1 MYPHAGFAGVRARL
15 SEIFHLGGMVN
26 MANTGAVSDF
36 IEVSTDAL
44 VSADIGD
51 RYGNLRLVN
60 PGAYAAMERS
70 IAQYGQVTPVVV
82 GQPAG
87 SKYEMVDGFKR
98 YRAGK
103 KLGLKSLSCR
113 VLKGKD
119 RALKSAML
127 YLNTQI
133 SSIGDL
139 EQGMIIQ
146 SFYKE
151 DGLSQVEI
159 AKLLGRH
166 KSWVSRRLSL
176 VERLSDEVIEQMRLG
191 LVSSS
196 IGREL
201 ALLPCGNQRG
211 ALKTLQ
217 KYRFTVRETARLVS
231 LLMNQP
237 AWNHE
242 TILNFPEEILSARQS
257 PRPKKSVMD
266 SLTKFYGDLSTIER
280 LCTGCAANCSQLNN
294 LDEQKVLSG
303 IERITDV
310 LTEIRKQFSF

>member
-1 MYPHAGFAGVRARL
+1 
-15 SEIFHLGGMVN
+15 MVN

-36 IEVSTDAL
+36 IEVPTD
-44 VSADIGD
+44 DIGD

-82 GQPAG
+82 GQPTG

-98 YRAGK
+98 YRASK

-280 LCTGCAANCSQLNN
+280 LCTGCAANCSQLSN

>member
-36 IEVSTDAL
+36 IEVPTD
-44 VSADIGD
+44 DIGD

-82 GQPAG
+82 GQPTG

-98 YRAGK
+98 YRASK

-280 LCTGCAANCSQLNN
+280 LCTGCAANCGQLSN

>member
-36 IEVSTDAL
+36 IEVPTD
-44 VSADIGD
+44 DIGD

-82 GQPAG
+82 GQPTG

-98 YRAGK
+98 YRASK

-127 YLNTQI
+127 YLNTQV

-310 LTEIRKQFSF
+310 LTEISKQFSF

>member
-1 MYPHAGFAGVRARL
+1 MARL
-15 SEIFHLGGMVN
+15 SGSFHLGGMVN
-26 MANTGAVSDF
+26 MAKTGSAETF
-36 IEVSTDAL
+36 MEISTDE
-44 VSADIGD
+44 IGE

-60 PGAYAAMERS
+60 PGAYAAMEKS
-70 IAQYGQVTPVVV
+70 IAQYGQISPVVV

-98 YRAGK
+98 YRACK
-103 KLGLKSLSCR
+103 NLGHKSLSCR
-113 VLKGKD
+113 VLKGKE

-127 YLNTQI
+127 YLNMQV

-159 AKLLGRH
+159 AKLLARH

-201 ALLPCGNQRG
+201 ARLPRGNQKG

-231 LLMNQP
+231 LLTNEP
-237 AWNHE
+237 TWNHE
-242 TILNFPEEILSARQS
+242 AILSFPEPILSDRQP
-257 PRPKKSVMD
+257 PRPKKSEMD
-266 SLTKFYGDLSTIER
+266 TLIRFYGDLSTIER
-280 LCTGCAANCSQLNN
+280 LCTGCAAKCAQLSNV
-294 LDEQKVLSG
+294 DGQKVLSAV
-303 IERITDV
+303 ERITDV
-310 LTEIRKQFSF
+310 LTEIGSQFSF

>member
-1 MYPHAGFAGVRARL
+1 MGNMTKTGVV
-15 SEIFHLGGMVN
+15 G
-26 MANTGAVSDF
+26 DF
-36 IEVSTDAL
+36 IELSTGE
-44 VSADIGD
+44 IGE

-60 PGAYAAMERS
+60 PGSYAAMERS
-70 IAQYGQVTPVVV
+70 IAQYGQITPVVV
-82 GQPAG
+82 GQPTG

-98 YRAGK
+98 YRASK
-103 KLGLKSLSCR
+103 KLGLKNLSCR

-127 YLNTQI
+127 YLNMQVF
-133 SSIGDL
+133 SIGDL

-146 SFYKE
+146 SFNKE

-176 VERLSDEVIEQMRLG
+176 VERLSEEVIEQMRLG

-201 ALLPCGNQRG
+201 ALLPRGNQKG
-211 ALKTLQ
+211 ALETLQ
-217 KYRFTVRETARLVS
+217 KYRFTVRETARLVA

-242 TILNFPEEILSARQS
+242 TILNFPEMILSDRQS

-266 SLTKFYGDLSTIER
+266 TLTKFYGDLSTIER
-280 LCTGCAANCSQLNN
+280 LCTGCAANCSQLSY

-303 IERITDV
+303 IERITDI

>member
-1 MYPHAGFAGVRARL
+1 MTK
-15 SEIFHLGGMVN
+15 
-26 MANTGAVSDF
+26 TGAAETF
-36 IEVSTDAL
+36 IEVSTD
-44 VSADIGD
+44 DIGE

-98 YRAGK
+98 YRACK
-103 KLGLKSLSCR
+103 KLGHKSLSCR
-113 VLKGKD
+113 VLKGKE

-127 YLNTQI
+127 YLNMQV

-159 AKLLGRH
+159 AKLLSRH

-176 VERLSDEVIEQMRLG
+176 VDRLSDEVINQMRLG
-191 LVSSS
+191 LVSSC

-201 ALLPCGNQRG
+201 ARLPRGNQKG
-211 ALKTLQ
+211 ALQTLQ
-217 KYRFTVRETARLVS
+217 KHRFTVRETARLVS
-231 LLMNQP
+231 LLTNEP
-237 AWNHE
+237 AWNHDA
-242 TILNFPEEILSARQS
+242 ILNFPEPILLDRQP
-257 PRPKKSVMD
+257 PRPKKPGVD
-266 SLTKFYGDLSTIER
+266 TLICDLLSIER
-280 LCTGCAANCSQLNN
+280 LCTRCAACN
-294 LDEQKVLSG
+294 LLSDLDDEKVLSS
-303 IERITDV
+303 IERITE
-310 LTEIRKQFSF
+310 LLRKIGSRFSI

>member
-1 MYPHAGFAGVRARL
+1 
-15 SEIFHLGGMVN
+15 
-26 MANTGAVSDF
+26 
-36 IEVSTDAL
+36 
-44 VSADIGD
+44 
-51 RYGNLRLVN
+51 
-60 PGAYAAMERS
+60 
-70 IAQYGQVTPVVV
+70 
-82 GQPAG
+82 
-87 SKYEMVDGFKR
+87 MVDGFKR
-98 YRAGK
+98 YRASK

-280 LCTGCAANCSQLNN
+280 LCTGCAANCSQLSN

>member
-1 MYPHAGFAGVRARL
+1 MTK
-15 SEIFHLGGMVN
+15 
-26 MANTGAVSDF
+26 TGAVGDF
-36 IEVSTDAL
+36 IELSTGE
-44 VSADIGD
+44 IGE

-70 IAQYGQVTPVVV
+70 IAQYGQITPVVV

-98 YRAGK
+98 YRASK
-103 KLGLKSLSCR
+103 KLGLKNLSCR

-119 RALKSAML
+119 RTLKSAML
-127 YLNTQI
+127 YLNMQV

-146 SFYKE
+146 SFSKE

-159 AKLLGRH
+159 ATLLGRH

-176 VERLSDEVIEQMRLG
+176 VQRLSDEVIEQMRLG
-191 LVSSS
+191 LVSTS

-201 ALLPCGNQRG
+201 ARLPRGNQKG
-211 ALKTLQ
+211 ALETLR

-231 LLMNQP
+231 LLFNQP

-242 TILNFPEEILSARQS
+242 AILNFPEPILLDRQP
-257 PRPKKSVMD
+257 PRPKKPGVD
-266 SLTKFYGDLSTIER
+266 TLIRDLLLIER
-280 LCTGCAANCSQLNN
+280 LCTRCAACN
-294 LDEQKVLSG
+294 LQSDLEDEKVLLG
-303 IERITDV
+303 IERIAEL
-310 LTEIRKQFSF
+310 LTKIRSRFSF

>member
-1 MYPHAGFAGVRARL
+1 MTKTGTAETFM
-15 SEIFHLGGMVN
+15 EI
-26 MANTGAVSDF
+26 S
-36 IEVSTDAL
+36 IEE
-44 VSADIGD
+44 IGD

-60 PGAYAAMERS
+60 PVSYAAMERS
-70 IAQYGQVTPVVV
+70 IAQYGQITPVVV

-98 YRAGK
+98 YRASK
-103 KLGLKSLSCR
+103 KLGHKSLSCR
-113 VLKGKD
+113 VLKGKE

-127 YLNTQI
+127 YLNMQV

-151 DGLSQVEI
+151 EGLSQVEI

-176 VERLSDEVIEQMRLG
+176 VERLSEEVIEQMRLG

-201 ALLPCGNQRG
+201 ALLPRGNQKG
-211 ALKTLQ
+211 ALETLQ
-217 KYRFTVRETARLVS
+217 KYRLTVRETARLVS
-231 LLMNQP
+231 LLTNEP
-237 AWNHE
+237 TWDHE
-242 TILNFPEEILSARQS
+242 AILNFPEPILSDRQP
-257 PRPKKSVMD
+257 PRPKKSAMGT
-266 SLTKFYGDLSTIER
+266 LTKFYGDLSTIER
-280 LCTGCAANCSQLNN
+280 LCTGCAAICSQLSN

>member
-1 MYPHAGFAGVRARL
+1 MG
-15 SEIFHLGGMVN
+15 N
-26 MANTGAVSDF
+26 MTKTGAVGDF
-36 IEVSTDAL
+36 IELSTGE
-44 VSADIGD
+44 IGE

-70 IAQYGQVTPVVV
+70 IAQYGQITPVVV

-87 SKYEMVDGFKR
+87 GKYEMVDGFKR
-98 YRAGK
+98 YRASK
-103 KLGLKSLSCR
+103 KLGLKNLSCR

-127 YLNTQI
+127 YLNMQV

-146 SFYKE
+146 SFSKE

-159 AKLLGRH
+159 ATLLGRH

-176 VERLSDEVIEQMRLG
+176 VQRLSDEVIEQMRLG
-191 LVSSS
+191 LVSTS

-201 ALLPCGNQRG
+201 ARLPRGNQKG
-211 ALKTLQ
+211 ALETLR

-231 LLMNQP
+231 LLFNQP
-237 AWNHE
+237 AWNHDA
-242 TILNFPEEILSARQS
+242 ILNFPEPILLDRQP
-257 PRPKKSVMD
+257 PRPKKPGVD
-266 SLTKFYGDLSTIER
+266 TLIRDLLLIER
-280 LCTGCAANCSQLNN
+280 LCTRCAACN
-294 LDEQKVLSG
+294 LRSDLEDEKVLLG
-303 IERITDV
+303 IERIAEL
-310 LTEIRKQFSF
+310 LTKIRSRFSF

>member
-1 MYPHAGFAGVRARL
+1 
-15 SEIFHLGGMVN
+15 MVN

-36 IEVSTDAL
+36 IEVPTD
-44 VSADIGD
+44 DIGD

-82 GQPAG
+82 GQPTG

-98 YRAGK
+98 YRASK
-103 KLGLKSLSCR
+103 KLGLKNLSCR

-280 LCTGCAANCSQLNN
+280 LCTGCAANCSQLSN

>member
-36 IEVSTDAL
+36 IEVPTD
-44 VSADIGD
+44 DIGD

-82 GQPAG
+82 GQPTG

-98 YRAGK
+98 YRASK

-280 LCTGCAANCSQLNN
+280 LCTGCAANCSQLSN

>member
-1 MYPHAGFAGVRARL
+1 MTK
-15 SEIFHLGGMVN
+15 
-26 MANTGAVSDF
+26 TGAVGDF
-36 IEVSTDAL
+36 IELSTGE
-44 VSADIGD
+44 IGE

-70 IAQYGQVTPVVV
+70 IAQYGQISPVVV

-98 YRAGK
+98 YRASK
-103 KLGLKSLSCR
+103 KLGHKSLSCR
-113 VLKGKD
+113 VVKGED

-127 YLNTQI
+127 YLNMQV

-146 SFYKE
+146 SFSKE

-159 AKLLGRH
+159 ATLLGRH

-176 VERLSDEVIEQMRLG
+176 VQRLSDEVIEQMRLG
-191 LVSSS
+191 LVSTS

-201 ALLPCGNQRG
+201 ARLPRGNQKG
-211 ALKTLQ
+211 ALETLR

-231 LLMNQP
+231 LLFNQP

-242 TILNFPEEILSARQS
+242 AILNFPEPILLDRQP
-257 PRPKKSVMD
+257 PRPKKPGVD
-266 SLTKFYGDLSTIER
+266 TLIRDLLLIER
-280 LCTGCAANCSQLNN
+280 LCTRCAACN
-294 LDEQKVLSG
+294 LRSDLEDEKVLLG
-303 IERITDV
+303 IERIAEL
-310 LTEIRKQFSF
+310 LTKIRSRFSF

>member
-1 MYPHAGFAGVRARL
+1 
-15 SEIFHLGGMVN
+15 MVN

-36 IEVSTDAL
+36 IEVPTD
-44 VSADIGD
+44 DIGD

-82 GQPAG
+82 GQPTG

-98 YRAGK
+98 YRASK

-280 LCTGCAANCSQLNN
+280 LCTGCAANCGQLSN

>member
-1 MYPHAGFAGVRARL
+1 MYPHAGFAGVMARL

-36 IEVSTDAL
+36 IEVPTD
-44 VSADIGD
+44 DIGD

-82 GQPAG
+82 GQPTG

-159 AKLLGRH
+159 GKLLGRH

-231 LLMNQP
+231 QLMNQP

-280 LCTGCAANCSQLNN
+280 LCTGCAANCSQLSN

>member
-36 IEVSTDAL
+36 IEVPTD
-44 VSADIGD
+44 DIGD

-127 YLNTQI
+127 YLNTQV

>member
-1 MYPHAGFAGVRARL
+1 MYPHAGFAGVMARL
-15 SEIFHLGGMVN
+15 SEIFHLRGMVN

-36 IEVSTDAL
+36 IEVPTD
-44 VSADIGD
+44 DIGD

-82 GQPAG
+82 GQPTG

-98 YRAGK
+98 YRASK

-310 LTEIRKQFSF
+310 LTEISKQFSF

>member
-36 IEVSTDAL
+36 IEVPTD
-44 VSADIGD
+44 DIGD
-51 RYGNLRLVN
+51 RYGNLRLIN

-82 GQPAG
+82 GQPTG

-98 YRAGK
+98 YRASK

-280 LCTGCAANCSQLNN
+280 LCTGCAANCSQLSN

>member
-1 MYPHAGFAGVRARL
+1 MG
-15 SEIFHLGGMVN
+15 N
-26 MANTGAVSDF
+26 MTKTGAVGDF
-36 IEVSTDAL
+36 IEISTG
-44 VSADIGD
+44 DIGE

-70 IAQYGQVTPVVV
+70 IAQYGQITPVVV
-82 GQPAG
+82 GQPTG

-98 YRAGK
+98 YRASK
-103 KLGLKSLSCR
+103 KLGLKNLSCR

-127 YLNTQI
+127 YLNMQVF
-133 SSIGDL
+133 SIGDL

-146 SFYKE
+146 SFSKE

-159 AKLLGRH
+159 ATLLGRH

-176 VERLSDEVIEQMRLG
+176 VQRLNDEVIEQMRLG
-191 LVSSS
+191 LVSTS

-201 ALLPCGNQRG
+201 ARLPRGNQKG
-211 ALKTLQ
+211 ALETLR

-231 LLMNQP
+231 LLFNQP

-242 TILNFPEEILSARQS
+242 AILNFPEPILLDRQP
-257 PRPKKSVMD
+257 PRPKKPGVD
-266 SLTKFYGDLSTIER
+266 TLIRDLLLIER
-280 LCTGCAANCSQLNN
+280 LCTRCAACN
-294 LDEQKVLSG
+294 LLTDLEDEKVLLS
-303 IERITDV
+303 IERIADL
-310 LTEIRKQFSF
+310 LTKIRSRFSF

>member
-36 IEVSTDAL
+36 IEVPTD
-44 VSADIGD
+44 DIGD

-82 GQPAG
+82 GQPTG

-98 YRAGK
+98 YRASK

-280 LCTGCAANCSQLNN
+280 LCTGCAANCSQLSN

-310 LTEIRKQFSF
+310 LTEISKQFSF

>member
-1 MYPHAGFAGVRARL
+1 MTK
-15 SEIFHLGGMVN
+15 
-26 MANTGAVSDF
+26 TGAAETF
-36 IEVSTDAL
+36 IEVSTD
-44 VSADIGD
+44 DIGE

-98 YRAGK
+98 YRACK
-103 KLGLKSLSCR
+103 KLGHKSLSCR
-113 VLKGKD
+113 VLKGKE

-127 YLNTQI
+127 YLNMQV

-159 AKLLGRH
+159 AKLLSRH

-176 VERLSDEVIEQMRLG
+176 VDRLSDEVINQMRSLSRKMSHFCN
-191 LVSSS
+191 LKKLKVHSLFSRS
-196 IGREL
+196 VLWTRTKDY
-201 ALLPCGNQRG
+201 LLR
-211 ALKTLQ
+211 
-217 KYRFTVRETARLVS
+217 R
-231 LLMNQP
+231 
-237 AWNHE
+237 
-242 TILNFPEEILSARQS
+242 
-257 PRPKKSVMD
+257 
-266 SLTKFYGDLSTIER
+266 
-280 LCTGCAANCSQLNN
+280 ANMAHS
-294 LDEQKVLSG
+294 
-303 IERITDV
+303 
-310 LTEIRKQFSF
+310 RK

>member
-36 IEVSTDAL
+36 IEVPTD
-44 VSADIGD
+44 DIGD

-82 GQPAG
+82 GQPTG

-98 YRAGK
+98 YRASK
-103 KLGLKSLSCR
+103 KLGLKNLSCR

-280 LCTGCAANCSQLNN
+280 LCTGCAANCSQLSN
-294 LDEQKVLSG
+294 LDEQKILSG

>member
-36 IEVSTDAL
+36 IEVPTD
-44 VSADIGD
+44 DIGD

-82 GQPAG
+82 GQPTG

-98 YRAGK
+98 YRASK
-103 KLGLKSLSCR
+103 KLGLKNLSCR

-280 LCTGCAANCSQLNN
+280 LCTGCAANCSQLSN

>member
-36 IEVSTDAL
+36 IEVPTD
-44 VSADIGD
+44 DIGD

-82 GQPAG
+82 GQPTG

-98 YRAGK
+98 YRASK

-217 KYRFTVRETARLVS
+217 KYRFTVRETARLMS

-310 LTEIRKQFSF
+310 LTEISKQFSF

>member
-36 IEVSTDAL
+36 IEVPTD
-44 VSADIGD
+44 DIGD

-98 YRAGK
+98 YRASK

-280 LCTGCAANCSQLNN
+280 LCTGCAANCSQLSN

>member
-36 IEVSTDAL
+36 IEVPTD
-44 VSADIGD
+44 DIGD

-82 GQPAG
+82 GQPTG

-98 YRAGK
+98 YRASK

-310 LTEIRKQFSF
+310 LTEISKQFSF

>member
-1 MYPHAGFAGVRARL
+1 LYPHAGFAGVRARL

-36 IEVSTDAL
+36 IEVPTD
-44 VSADIGD
+44 DIGD

-98 YRAGK
+98 YRASK

-280 LCTGCAANCSQLNN
+280 LCTGCAANCSQLSN